1 MDNTSLVFIITLGI
15 LCVLLLIVVV
25 ILILTKNSNKN
36 EDLKTSLNRDLLNFS
51 KSLNEN
57 FHNLSESTNFKLN
70 VLEDRI
76 SKNLSE
82 SYKTSS
88 EYFNQINE
96 KMVKIDEAQK
106 GLSDLSYNI
115 TSLQSVLQD
124 KKNRGTFGEIEL
136 YSLLES
142 SFGINKDRWDRQF
155 TLSNGYK
162 ADAVIFGG
170 EKLGNIV
177 VDSKFPLEN
186 YRRMYDDSL
195 SKLEKEK
202 ARSLFKGDVLKH
214 IKDIREKYII
224 PGETAE
230 LAYMFIP
237 AEAIFAEIYANF
249 DEVVEKSYE
258 SKVYI
263 VSPTTLMAYITAIR
277 SIYLGQKKD
286 EKAKEIAQ
294 LLNELSIEFIRLKD
308 RQEVLQRDVEKLIPD
323 FESVFTTSNKIIK
336 KFGKLN
342 SGDIDD

>member
-1 MDNTSLVFIITLGI
+1 MDTNSILLLVLGI
-15 LCVLLLIVVV
+15 ICILLLIVVV
-25 ILILTKNSNKN
+25 VLVLSRSNHSN
-36 EDLKTSLNRDLLNFS
+36 DDIKTSLNRDLLNFS
-51 KSLNEN
+51 KILNDN
-57 FHNLSESTNFKLN
+57 FNNLRDATTNKIN
-70 VLEDRI
+70 VLEDRL
-76 SKNLSE
+76 SKNLSD
-82 SYKTSS
+82 SYKTSN

-96 KMVKIDEAQK
+96 RMVKIDEAQK
-106 GLSDLSYNI
+106 GLNDLSTNI
-115 TSLQSVLQD
+115 TSLQSVLTD

-142 SFGINKDRWDRQF
+142 SFGTNNDRWAKQYS
-155 TLSNGYK
+155 LSNGLK

-170 EKLGNIV
+170 ESLGNIV

-195 SKLEKEK
+195 SKIEKDK
-202 ARSLFKGDVLKH
+202 ARTSFKNDVLKH
-214 IKDIREKYII
+214 IKDIKEKYII

-230 LAYMFIP
+230 MAYMFLP
-237 AEAIFAEIYANF
+237 AEAVFAEIYSSF
-249 DEVVEKSYE
+249 DEIVEKSYE

-294 LLNELSIEFIRLKD
+294 LLNELSVEFVRLKD
-308 RQEVLQRDVEKLIPD
+308 RQETLQRDVEKIIPD
-323 FESVFTTSNKIIK
+323 FEQVFTTSAKIIK
-336 KFGKLN
+336 KFAKLN

>member
-1 MDNTSLVFIITLGI
+1 MDTNTILIII
-15 LCVLLLIVVV
+15 LAVICILLLIVV
-25 ILILTKNSNKN
+25 IALILSKGNNKN
-36 EDLKTSLNRDLLNFS
+36 DDLKASLNRDLINFS
-51 KSLNEN
+51 KILNDN
-57 FHNLSESTNFKLN
+57 FHNLSESTNAKLN
-70 VLEDRI
+70 VLEDRL
-76 SKNLSE
+76 SKNLTD

-88 EYFNQINE
+88 TYFNQINE
-96 KMVKIDEAQK
+96 RMVKIDEAQK
-106 GLSDLSYNI
+106 GLNELSSNI
-115 TSLQSVLQD
+115 SSLQSVLTD

-142 SFGINKDRWDRQF
+142 AFGTNNDRWSKQYS
-155 TLSNGYK
+155 LSNGLK

-170 EKLGNIV
+170 GSLGNIV

-186 YRRMYDDSL
+186 YRRMYDDNL
-195 SKLEKEK
+195 SKIEKDK
-202 ARSLFKGDVLKH
+202 ARTSFKNDVLKH
-214 IKDIREKYII
+214 IKDIKEKYII

-230 LAYMFIP
+230 MAYMFLP

-249 DEVVEKSYE
+249 DEIVDKSYE

-294 LLNELSIEFIRLKD
+294 LLGELSIEFVRLKD
-308 RQEVLQRDVEKLIPD
+308 RQEALQRDVEKIIPD

-336 KFGKLN
+336 KFSRLN